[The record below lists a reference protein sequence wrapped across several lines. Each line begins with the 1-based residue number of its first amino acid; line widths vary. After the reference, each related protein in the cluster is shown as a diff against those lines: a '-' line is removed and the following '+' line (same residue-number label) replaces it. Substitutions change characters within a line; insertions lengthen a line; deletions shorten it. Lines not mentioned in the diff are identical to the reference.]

1 MITNELFCPNEENRK
16 VMVFFYGRFVRGLEL
31 LDTFEK
37 RYLKK
42 DLKNFNLFKKCKE
55 RLVF

>member
-1 MITNELFCPNEENRK
+1 MAIINLFCPNEESRK
-16 VMVFFYGRFVRGLEL
+16 VIVFFYGRFVIGLEL

-42 DLKNFNLFKKCKE
+42 DLKNFDFIQE
-55 RLVF
+55 M